1 MTKTEIPIKIIVIVS
16 PVIGLPEPVSHVTGP
31 TADRPLPGVG
41 LVLVQ
46 ALVPETGPGV
56 LGVPAG
62 RLGAA
67 KQVESPVMA
76 WTYRGQRG
84 VDLTN

>member
-1 MTKTEIPIKIIVIVS
+1 MIVIIS
-16 PVIGLPEPVSHVTGP
+16 PVIISPVVSLPEPVSHVAGP

-62 RLGAA
+62 RLGAPE
-67 KQVESPVMA
+67 KGESPVVT
-76 WTYRGQRG
+76 WTYGGQRSI
-84 VDLTN
+84 DLTN